1 MATIYT
7 EVEVDVELDDFDT
20 VDLIEELE
28 RRDVAVG
35 LENKSIIQRMYED
48 QQMGNDIQPLLN
60 KLYYTTIGR
69 IL

>member
-7 EVEVDVELDDFDT
+7 EVQVDVELDDFDT
-20 VDLIEELE
+20 DDLIEELE

-48 QQMGNDIQPLLN
+48 QQLGNDIQPLLN

>member
-20 VDLIEELE
+20 DDLIEELE

>member
-28 RRDVAVG
+28 RRDVAIG
-35 LENKSIIQRMYED
+35 LNNKSIIQRMYED

-60 KLYYTTIGR
+60 QLYYNTIGR
-69 IL
+69 IM